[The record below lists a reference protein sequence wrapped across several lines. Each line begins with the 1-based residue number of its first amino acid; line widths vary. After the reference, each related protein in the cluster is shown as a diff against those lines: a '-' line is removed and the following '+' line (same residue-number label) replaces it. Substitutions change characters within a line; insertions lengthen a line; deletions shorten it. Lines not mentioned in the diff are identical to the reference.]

1 MYLYYIVVLIP
12 MITNSSM
19 TLYHKRL
26 NSSTRLDE
34 WDRYPIEN
42 VMWQGG
48 KGASINKGYD
58 KSNDIKVFIPYDT
71 NEGLEKVPFSIGDI
85 IVKGNVEDKI
95 LKQSDL
101 KVDNYNITTLINND
115 YGSDDMKHIQLG
127 AK

>member
-1 MYLYYIVVLIP
+1 MYLYYIVVLIL

-58 KSNDIKVFIPYDT
+58 KANDIKAFIPYDT

-85 IVKGNVEDKI
+85 IVKGNVEDRI